1 MNFNLNT
8 MLCLFVSAVPFTLYL
23 AGLSSIML
31 IRAAEDVSG
40 ELTSTTE
47 CCDRG
52 LNRRLLSP
60 WANILPPSWLPCHP
74 YWYLVEQWHLINR
87 FGFTDANYMLPVT
100 LELFNQKNF
109 STWDVML
116 LIQIPEPEERCVKCG
131 KVAIAPHTAPC
142 GHTYCGELID
152 ILKHRNIS
160 SFLCIGEDSDSKD
173 GRCPK
178 TIAVS
183 DLLLDKAMCN
193 QINKKMVN
201 CPNRKCNHVCK
212 LKQLKKHLTDNC
224 TFERV
229 SPSLGADDE
238 PDVTTVAVSEIPATN
253 EDDQIPVSLFHS

>member
-1 MNFNLNT
+1 
-8 MLCLFVSAVPFTLYL
+8 
-23 AGLSSIML
+23 
-31 IRAAEDVSG
+31 
-40 ELTSTTE
+40 
-47 CCDRG
+47 
-52 LNRRLLSP
+52 
-60 WANILPPSWLPCHP
+60 
-74 YWYLVEQWHLINR
+74 
-87 FGFTDANYMLPVT
+87 MLPVM
-100 LELFNQKNF
+100 LELFNQKF
-109 STWDVML
+109 FFKWDVML
-116 LIQIPEPEERCVKCG
+116 LIQVPEPEERCVKCG
-131 KVAIAPHTAPC
+131 KVAIAPHTARC
-142 GHTYCGELID
+142 GHTYCGELIG

-160 SFLCIGEDSDSKD
+160 SFRCIGEDSDSKD

-183 DLLLDKAMCN
+183 HRLLDKAMCN

-212 LKQLKKHLTDNC
+212 LKQLKRHLTDNC